1 MIKEKKSL
9 SSLSTSFIQGQ
20 GTANAN
26 FISRHCN
33 CLILTNVLA
42 CLKYSFKTITT
53 ALQNY
58 TPACTVKFL
67 LCSTYR

>member
-26 FISRHCN
+26 FIGRHCN

-42 CLKYSFKTITT
+42 RLKYSFKTITT